1 MLNAKPAI
9 PMVRP
14 SWLGSFLVW
23 LRPIADKMMPMM
35 GKGSEKIPQQAQAT
49 TDTIPRTIPAVHI
62 PLFLFREEDVAEAVG
77 AAGFPAREARHWLRG
92 M

>member
-23 LRPIADKMMPMM
+23 LRPIADKMMPAM
-35 GKGSEKIPQQAQAT
+35 GKGSEKIPQQEQTT
-49 TDTIPRTIPAVHI
+49 TDMIPRTIPAMHM
-62 PLFLFREEDVAEAVG
+62 PLFPLPEVDVAEAVG
-77 AAGFPAREARHWLRG
+77 AT
-92 M
+92 